1 MYSESRVLFKTPDV
15 IRDKAAIEEKLKW
28 NKPEEEELKDFLV
41 NKKGFA
47 ENKVESGIKKMLACQ
62 GKKNQSRLD
71 TFFKS
76 AGT

>member
-1 MYSESRVLFKTPDV
+1 M
-15 IRDKAAIEEKLKW
+15 KW
-28 NKPEEEELKDFLV
+28 NKPQEDELKDFLI

-47 ENKVESGIKKMLACQ
+47 EVKVNSGITKLLACQ

-76 AGT
+76 AGTQSSTKQQQ